1 MIIPALMILG
11 IITTTLDEMKSKDGI
26 YYLTVKNESTKTASL
41 DKTSWIK
48 IEGEQI
54 TVKEGSS
61 ERTYSYDTENNEFVR
76 DSEKYSCMIYDGL
89 LTLSGDQPQKELP
102 EYVSPN
108 SSWYSGYEKGQ
119 VKIKDWDWMSDTPF
133 NNYFWLGEGGYKK
146 YRYNTERPRPPFFA
160 IIESMNNLI
169 KSKLELLPTSPGC
182 YIHKDKNGT
191 IIYVG
196 KAKNLRNRVRSYF
209 RGSHDTKTEALVS
222 EIVDF
227 EFIVTESNIEAS
239 LLEINLIKENKP
251 KYNIMLKDDKSYPFI
266 KITNERYPRLIITR
280 QVKKD
285 GGLYFGP
292 YPDVGAANEIKRLLD
307 RIFPF
312 RKCTNPPSKVCFY
325 YHLGQCMAHTVCHKD
340 KAYFKGMAQEVSDFL
355 KGQDDKIIDELK
367 LKMNTAAQNM
377 EFERAA
383 EYRDLIQAIGTLR
396 TKQRVMAKD
405 LQNRDVFGYYVD
417 KGWMCVQVFFVRQG
431 KLIERDVNLFPYYN
445 DPDEDFLTY
454 VGQFYQEKSH
464 LIPNEILI
472 PQDIDEEAVKA
483 LVDTKVLK
491 PQRGEKKQLVNLAI
505 KNARVSLEQ
514 KFNLLEK
521 SMEKTQGAIENLG
534 KLLQIPT
541 PVRIESFDN
550 SNIMGTSPVSAMVVF
565 VNGKPSKKD
574 YRKYK
579 IKTVVGPDDYAS
591 MREVI
596 RRRYSRVMR
605 DGLTPP
611 DLIVIDGG
619 QGQVNIAKQVIQEE
633 LGLDIPIAGLQ
644 KNDKHQTHE
653 LLFGDPLQVIELS
666 RTSQEFFLLQRIQD
680 EVHRFAITF
689 HRQLRSKNSFS
700 SQLDGI
706 EGLGPK
712 RKQLLMK
719 HFKSLTKIKE
729 ATVDEIVTVGIP
741 QAVAEAVQAKLHQ
754 GKQAEASPL
763 MEVAED
769 SEPYQS

>member
-1 MIIPALMILG
+1 
-11 IITTTLDEMKSKDGI
+11 
-26 YYLTVKNESTKTASL
+26 
-41 DKTSWIK
+41 
-48 IEGEQI
+48 
-54 TVKEGSS
+54 
-61 ERTYSYDTENNEFVR
+61 
-76 DSEKYSCMIYDGL
+76 
-89 LTLSGDQPQKELP
+89 
-102 EYVSPN
+102 
-108 SSWYSGYEKGQ
+108 
-119 VKIKDWDWMSDTPF
+119 
-133 NNYFWLGEGGYKK
+133 
-146 YRYNTERPRPPFFA
+146 
-160 IIESMNNLI
+160 MNNLI

-227 EFIVTESNIEAS
+227 EFIVTESNIEAL

-340 KAYFKGMAQEVSDFL
+340 EAYFKGMAQEVSDFL

-367 LKMNTAAQNM
+367 LKMTTAAQNM

-521 SMEKTQGAIENLG
+521 SIEKTQGAIENLG

-596 RRRYSRVMR
+596 RRRYNRVMR

-741 QAVAEAVQAKLHQ
+741 RAVAEAVQAKLHQ
-754 GKQAEASPL
+754 GKQEEASLL

-769 SEPYQS
+769 SESYQS

>member
-1 MIIPALMILG
+1 
-11 IITTTLDEMKSKDGI
+11 
-26 YYLTVKNESTKTASL
+26 
-41 DKTSWIK
+41 
-48 IEGEQI
+48 
-54 TVKEGSS
+54 
-61 ERTYSYDTENNEFVR
+61 
-76 DSEKYSCMIYDGL
+76 
-89 LTLSGDQPQKELP
+89 
-102 EYVSPN
+102 
-108 SSWYSGYEKGQ
+108 
-119 VKIKDWDWMSDTPF
+119 
-133 NNYFWLGEGGYKK
+133 
-146 YRYNTERPRPPFFA
+146 
-160 IIESMNNLI
+160 MNNLI

-227 EFIVTESNIEAS
+227 EFIVTESNIEAL

-340 KAYFKGMAQEVSDFL
+340 EAYFKGMAQEVSDFL

-367 LKMNTAAQNM
+367 LKMTTAAQNM

-483 LVDTKVLK
+483 LVETKVLK

-741 QAVAEAVQAKLHQ
+741 GAVAEAVQEKLHQ
-754 GKQAEASPL
+754 GKQEEASPL
-763 MEVAED
+763 MEVAEPVKD
-769 SEPYQS
+769 LH

>member
-1 MIIPALMILG
+1 
-11 IITTTLDEMKSKDGI
+11 
-26 YYLTVKNESTKTASL
+26 
-41 DKTSWIK
+41 
-48 IEGEQI
+48 
-54 TVKEGSS
+54 
-61 ERTYSYDTENNEFVR
+61 
-76 DSEKYSCMIYDGL
+76 
-89 LTLSGDQPQKELP
+89 
-102 EYVSPN
+102 
-108 SSWYSGYEKGQ
+108 
-119 VKIKDWDWMSDTPF
+119 
-133 NNYFWLGEGGYKK
+133 
-146 YRYNTERPRPPFFA
+146 
-160 IIESMNNLI
+160 MNQLI
-169 KSKLELLPTSPGC
+169 QSKLELLPTSPGC

-222 EIVDF
+222 EIEDF
-227 EFIVTESNIEAS
+227 EFIVTESNIEAL

-266 KITNERYPRLIITR
+266 KITNETYPRLIITR

-307 RIFPF
+307 RLFPF
-312 RKCTNPPSKVCFY
+312 RKCTNPPEKVCFY
-325 YHLGQCMAHTVCHKD
+325 YHLGQCKAHTICQLD
-340 KAYFKGMAQEVSDFL
+340 SQYFKELAQEVAAFL
-355 KGQDDKIIDELK
+355 KGQDDQIIEDLRG
-367 LKMNTAAQNM
+367 KMAGAAQAM
-377 EFERAA
+377 EFEKAA
-383 EYRDLIQAIGTLR
+383 EYRDLIQSIGTLR

-454 VGQFYQEKSH
+454 IGQFYQEKSH
-464 LIPNEILI
+464 LKPNEILI
-472 PQDIDEEAVKA
+472 PADIDEEAVRA
-483 LVDTKVLK
+483 MVDTKVLK

-505 KNARVSLEQ
+505 KNARVSLQQ
-514 KFNLLEK
+514 KFDLLEK
-521 SMEKTQGAIENLG
+521 SIEKTQGAIENLG
-534 KLLQIPT
+534 QLLNIPT

-596 RRRYSRVMR
+596 KRRYSRVIR

-619 QGQVNIAKQVIQEE
+619 QGQVNIAKEVIQDQ

-653 LLFGDPLQVIELS
+653 LLFGDPLQVVELS
-666 RTSQEFFLLQRIQD
+666 RNSQEFFLLQRIQD

-712 RKQLLMK
+712 RKQNLMK

-729 ATVDEIVTVGIP
+729 ASVDEIVEVGVP
-741 QAVAEAVQAKLHQ
+741 RAVAEAVRAKLHLVDQ
-754 GKQAEASPL
+754 QKKVLP
-763 MEVAED
+763 EV
-769 SEPYQS
+769 SELQIELDE

>member
-1 MIIPALMILG
+1 
-11 IITTTLDEMKSKDGI
+11 
-26 YYLTVKNESTKTASL
+26 
-41 DKTSWIK
+41 
-48 IEGEQI
+48 
-54 TVKEGSS
+54 
-61 ERTYSYDTENNEFVR
+61 
-76 DSEKYSCMIYDGL
+76 
-89 LTLSGDQPQKELP
+89 
-102 EYVSPN
+102 
-108 SSWYSGYEKGQ
+108 
-119 VKIKDWDWMSDTPF
+119 
-133 NNYFWLGEGGYKK
+133 
-146 YRYNTERPRPPFFA
+146 
-160 IIESMNNLI
+160 MNNLI

-182 YIHKDKNGT
+182 YIHKDKNGN

-227 EFIVTESNIEAS
+227 EFIVTESNIEAL

-340 KAYFKGMAQEVSDFL
+340 EAYFKSMAQEVSDFL

-367 LKMNTAAQNM
+367 LKMTTAAQNM

-619 QGQVNIAKQVIQEE
+619 QGQVNIAKQVIQDE

-741 QAVAEAVQAKLHQ
+741 RAVAEAVQAKLHQ
-754 GKQAEASPL
+754 GQQAEASHL
-763 MEVAED
+763 MEVAD
-769 SEPYQS
+769 NSEPYQS

>member
-1 MIIPALMILG
+1 
-11 IITTTLDEMKSKDGI
+11 
-26 YYLTVKNESTKTASL
+26 
-41 DKTSWIK
+41 
-48 IEGEQI
+48 
-54 TVKEGSS
+54 
-61 ERTYSYDTENNEFVR
+61 
-76 DSEKYSCMIYDGL
+76 
-89 LTLSGDQPQKELP
+89 
-102 EYVSPN
+102 
-108 SSWYSGYEKGQ
+108 
-119 VKIKDWDWMSDTPF
+119 
-133 NNYFWLGEGGYKK
+133 
-146 YRYNTERPRPPFFA
+146 
-160 IIESMNNLI
+160 MNNLI

-227 EFIVTESNIEAS
+227 EFIVTESNIEAL

-340 KAYFKGMAQEVSDFL
+340 EAYFKGMAQEVSDFL

-367 LKMNTAAQNM
+367 FKMTTAAQNM

-483 LVDTKVLK
+483 LVETKVLK

-619 QGQVNIAKQVIQEE
+619 QGQVNIAKQVIQDE

-729 ATVDEIVTVGIP
+729 ATVEEIVTVGIP
-741 QAVAEAVQAKLHQ
+741 RAVAEAVQAKLHQ
-754 GKQAEASPL
+754 GKQEEASPL
-763 MEVAED
+763 MEVAESAKD
-769 SEPYQS
+769 LQ

>member
-1 MIIPALMILG
+1 
-11 IITTTLDEMKSKDGI
+11 
-26 YYLTVKNESTKTASL
+26 
-41 DKTSWIK
+41 
-48 IEGEQI
+48 
-54 TVKEGSS
+54 
-61 ERTYSYDTENNEFVR
+61 
-76 DSEKYSCMIYDGL
+76 
-89 LTLSGDQPQKELP
+89 
-102 EYVSPN
+102 
-108 SSWYSGYEKGQ
+108 
-119 VKIKDWDWMSDTPF
+119 
-133 NNYFWLGEGGYKK
+133 
-146 YRYNTERPRPPFFA
+146 
-160 IIESMNNLI
+160 MNNLI

-227 EFIVTESNIEAS
+227 EFIVTESNIEAL

-325 YHLGQCMAHTVCHKD
+325 YHIGQCMAHTVCRKD
-340 KAYFKGMAQEVSDFL
+340 EAYFKAMSQEVSDFL
-355 KGQDDKIIDELK
+355 KGQDDKIIDDLK
-367 LKMNTAAQNM
+367 SKMAVAAQSM

-472 PQDIDEEAVKA
+472 PQDIDEEAIKA

-521 SMEKTQGAIENLG
+521 SVEKTQGAIENLG
-534 KLLQIPT
+534 RLLQIPT

-596 RRRYSRVMR
+596 RRRYGRVQR

-653 LLFGDPLQVIELS
+653 LLFGDPLEVVELS
-666 RTSQEFFLLQRIQD
+666 RNSQEFFLLQRIQD

-712 RKQLLMK
+712 RKQNLMK
-719 HFKSLTKIKE
+719 YFKSLTKIKE
-729 ATVDEIVTVGIP
+729 ASVDEIVAVGIP
-741 QAVAEAVQAKLHQ
+741 RAVAEAVHQ
-754 GKQAEASPL
+754 HLNPEVDSALAQ
-763 MEVAED
+763 VAEKPL
-769 SEPYQS
+769 EYKE

>member
-1 MIIPALMILG
+1 
-11 IITTTLDEMKSKDGI
+11 
-26 YYLTVKNESTKTASL
+26 
-41 DKTSWIK
+41 
-48 IEGEQI
+48 
-54 TVKEGSS
+54 
-61 ERTYSYDTENNEFVR
+61 
-76 DSEKYSCMIYDGL
+76 
-89 LTLSGDQPQKELP
+89 
-102 EYVSPN
+102 
-108 SSWYSGYEKGQ
+108 
-119 VKIKDWDWMSDTPF
+119 
-133 NNYFWLGEGGYKK
+133 
-146 YRYNTERPRPPFFA
+146 
-160 IIESMNNLI
+160 MNNLI

-227 EFIVTESNIEAS
+227 EFIVTESNIEAL

-325 YHLGQCMAHTVCHKD
+325 YHIGQCMAHTICKKD
-340 KAYFKGMAQEVSDFL
+340 EIYFKSMAQEVSDFL
-355 KGQDDKIIDELK
+355 KGQDNKIIDELK
-367 LKMNTAAQNM
+367 GKMAAAAQTM

-431 KLIERDVNLFPYYN
+431 KLIERDVNLFPYFN

-464 LIPNEILI
+464 LVPNEVLI

-483 LVDTKVLK
+483 LVDSKILK

-521 SMEKTQGAIENLG
+521 SVEQTQGAIENLG
-534 KLLQIPT
+534 RLLQIPT

-596 RRRYSRVMR
+596 RRRYGRVQR
-605 DGLTPP
+605 EALAPP

-653 LLFGDPLQVIELS
+653 LLFGDPLEVVDLS
-666 RTSQEFFLLQRIQD
+666 RNSQEFFLLQRIQD

-706 EGLGPK
+706 DGLGPK
-712 RKQLLMK
+712 RKQNLMR

-729 ATVDEIVTVGIP
+729 ASVDEIVEVGVP
-741 QAVAEAVQAKLHQ
+741 RAVAEAVQTKLNPQ
-754 GKQAEASPL
+754 ETEILLQ
-763 MEVAED
+763 VAEERVD
-769 SEPYQS
+769 YQTEGNHNKP

>member
-1 MIIPALMILG
+1 
-11 IITTTLDEMKSKDGI
+11 
-26 YYLTVKNESTKTASL
+26 
-41 DKTSWIK
+41 
-48 IEGEQI
+48 
-54 TVKEGSS
+54 
-61 ERTYSYDTENNEFVR
+61 
-76 DSEKYSCMIYDGL
+76 
-89 LTLSGDQPQKELP
+89 
-102 EYVSPN
+102 
-108 SSWYSGYEKGQ
+108 
-119 VKIKDWDWMSDTPF
+119 
-133 NNYFWLGEGGYKK
+133 
-146 YRYNTERPRPPFFA
+146 
-160 IIESMNNLI
+160 MNNLI

-227 EFIVTESNIEAS
+227 EFIVTESNIEAL

-307 RIFPF
+307 RIFQF
-312 RKCTNPPSKVCFY
+312 RKCTNPPSKICFY

-340 KAYFKGMAQEVSDFL
+340 EAYFKGMAQEVSDFL

-619 QGQVNIAKQVIQEE
+619 QGQVNIAKQVIQDE

-719 HFKSLTKIKE
+719 YFKSLTKIKE

-741 QAVAEAVQAKLHQ
+741 RAVAEAVQEKLHQ
-754 GKQAEASPL
+754 GQQEEASPL
-763 MEVAED
+763 VEVAESAKD
-769 SEPYQS
+769 LQ

>member
-1 MIIPALMILG
+1 
-11 IITTTLDEMKSKDGI
+11 
-26 YYLTVKNESTKTASL
+26 
-41 DKTSWIK
+41 
-48 IEGEQI
+48 
-54 TVKEGSS
+54 
-61 ERTYSYDTENNEFVR
+61 
-76 DSEKYSCMIYDGL
+76 
-89 LTLSGDQPQKELP
+89 
-102 EYVSPN
+102 
-108 SSWYSGYEKGQ
+108 
-119 VKIKDWDWMSDTPF
+119 
-133 NNYFWLGEGGYKK
+133 
-146 YRYNTERPRPPFFA
+146 
-160 IIESMNNLI
+160 MNNLI

-227 EFIVTESNIEAS
+227 EFIVTESNIEAL

-325 YHLGQCMAHTVCHKD
+325 YHIGQCMAHTICKKD
-340 KAYFKGMAQEVSDFL
+340 EIYFKSMAQEVSDFL
-355 KGQDDKIIDELK
+355 KGQDNKIIDELK
-367 LKMNTAAQNM
+367 GKMAAAAQTM

-431 KLIERDVNLFPYYN
+431 KLIERDVNLFPYFN

-464 LIPNEILI
+464 LVPNEVLI

-483 LVDTKVLK
+483 LVDSKILK

-521 SMEKTQGAIENLG
+521 SVEKTQGAIENLG
-534 KLLQIPT
+534 RLLQIPT

-596 RRRYSRVMR
+596 RRRYGRVQR
-605 DGLTPP
+605 EALTPP

-653 LLFGDPLQVIELS
+653 LLFGDPLEVVDLS
-666 RTSQEFFLLQRIQD
+666 RNSQEFFLLQRIQD

-689 HRQLRSKNSFS
+689 HRQLHSKNSFS

-706 EGLGPK
+706 DGLGPK
-712 RKQLLMK
+712 RKQNLMR

-729 ATVDEIVTVGIP
+729 ASVDEIVEVGVP
-741 QAVAEAVQAKLHQ
+741 RAVAEAVQTKLNPQ
-754 GKQAEASPL
+754 ETEILLQ
-763 MEVAED
+763 VAEERVD
-769 SEPYQS
+769 YQTEGNHNKP

>member
-1 MIIPALMILG
+1 M
-11 IITTTLDEMKSKDGI
+11 
-26 YYLTVKNESTKTASL
+26 
-41 DKTSWIK
+41 
-48 IEGEQI
+48 
-54 TVKEGSS
+54 
-61 ERTYSYDTENNEFVR
+61 
-76 DSEKYSCMIYDGL
+76 
-89 LTLSGDQPQKELP
+89 
-102 EYVSPN
+102 
-108 SSWYSGYEKGQ
+108 
-119 VKIKDWDWMSDTPF
+119 
-133 NNYFWLGEGGYKK
+133 
-146 YRYNTERPRPPFFA
+146 
-160 IIESMNNLI
+160 I

-227 EFIVTESNIEAS
+227 EFIVTESNIEAL

-340 KAYFKGMAQEVSDFL
+340 EAYFKGMAQEVSDFL

-741 QAVAEAVQAKLHQ
+741 RAVAEAVQAKLHQ
-754 GKQAEASPL
+754 GKQEEESPL
-763 MEVAED
+763 MEVAESAKD
-769 SEPYQS
+769 LQ

>member
-1 MIIPALMILG
+1 
-11 IITTTLDEMKSKDGI
+11 
-26 YYLTVKNESTKTASL
+26 
-41 DKTSWIK
+41 
-48 IEGEQI
+48 
-54 TVKEGSS
+54 
-61 ERTYSYDTENNEFVR
+61 
-76 DSEKYSCMIYDGL
+76 
-89 LTLSGDQPQKELP
+89 
-102 EYVSPN
+102 
-108 SSWYSGYEKGQ
+108 
-119 VKIKDWDWMSDTPF
+119 
-133 NNYFWLGEGGYKK
+133 
-146 YRYNTERPRPPFFA
+146 
-160 IIESMNNLI
+160 MNNLI

-227 EFIVTESNIEAS
+227 EFIVTESNIEAL

-340 KAYFKGMAQEVSDFL
+340 EAYFKGMAQEVSDFL

-454 VGQFYQEKSH
+454 VGQFYQEKFH

-741 QAVAEAVQAKLHQ
+741 RAVAEAVQTKLHQ
-754 GKQAEASPL
+754 GQQEEASSL
-763 MEVAED
+763 MEVAEPVKD
-769 SEPYQS
+769 LQ

>member
-1 MIIPALMILG
+1 M
-11 IITTTLDEMKSKDGI
+11 
-26 YYLTVKNESTKTASL
+26 
-41 DKTSWIK
+41 
-48 IEGEQI
+48 
-54 TVKEGSS
+54 
-61 ERTYSYDTENNEFVR
+61 
-76 DSEKYSCMIYDGL
+76 
-89 LTLSGDQPQKELP
+89 
-102 EYVSPN
+102 
-108 SSWYSGYEKGQ
+108 
-119 VKIKDWDWMSDTPF
+119 
-133 NNYFWLGEGGYKK
+133 
-146 YRYNTERPRPPFFA
+146 
-160 IIESMNNLI
+160 
-169 KSKLELLPTSPGC
+169 SPGC

-227 EFIVTESNIEAS
+227 EFIVTESNIEAL

-340 KAYFKGMAQEVSDFL
+340 EAYFKGMAQEVSDFL

-367 LKMNTAAQNM
+367 LKMTTAAQNM

-729 ATVDEIVTVGIP
+729 ASVDEIVTVGIP
-741 QAVAEAVQAKLHQ
+741 RAVAEAVQAKLQQ
-754 GKQAEASPL
+754 GKQEEASPL
-763 MEVAED
+763 MEVAEP
-769 SEPYQS
+769 SQGFE

>member
-1 MIIPALMILG
+1 
-11 IITTTLDEMKSKDGI
+11 
-26 YYLTVKNESTKTASL
+26 
-41 DKTSWIK
+41 
-48 IEGEQI
+48 
-54 TVKEGSS
+54 
-61 ERTYSYDTENNEFVR
+61 
-76 DSEKYSCMIYDGL
+76 
-89 LTLSGDQPQKELP
+89 
-102 EYVSPN
+102 
-108 SSWYSGYEKGQ
+108 
-119 VKIKDWDWMSDTPF
+119 
-133 NNYFWLGEGGYKK
+133 
-146 YRYNTERPRPPFFA
+146 
-160 IIESMNNLI
+160 MNKLI
-169 KSKLELLPTSPGC
+169 QSKLELLPTSPGC

-222 EIVDF
+222 EIEDF
-227 EFIVTESNIEAS
+227 EFIVTESNIEAL

-266 KITNERYPRLIITR
+266 KITNETYPRLIITR

-307 RIFPF
+307 RLFPF
-312 RKCTNPPSKVCFY
+312 RKCTNPPEKVCFY
-325 YHLGQCMAHTVCHKD
+325 YHLGQCKAHTICQVD
-340 KAYFKGMAQEVSDFL
+340 SQYFKELAQEVAAFL
-355 KGQDDKIIDELK
+355 KGQDDQIIEDLRG
-367 LKMNTAAQNM
+367 KMAGAAQAM
-377 EFERAA
+377 EFEKAA
-383 EYRDLIQAIGTLR
+383 EYRDLIQSIGTLR

-405 LQNRDVFGYYVD
+405 LQNRDVFGYHVD

-431 KLIERDVNLFPYYN
+431 KLIEREVNLFPYYN

-454 VGQFYQEKSH
+454 IGQFYQEKSH
-464 LIPNEILI
+464 LKPNEILI
-472 PQDIDEEAVKA
+472 PADIDEEAVRA
-483 LVDTKVLK
+483 MVDTKVLK

-505 KNARVSLEQ
+505 KNARVSLQQ
-514 KFNLLEK
+514 KFDLLEK
-521 SMEKTQGAIENLG
+521 SIEKTQGAIENLG
-534 KLLQIPT
+534 QLLNIPT

-579 IKTVVGPDDYAS
+579 IKTVIGPDDYAS

-596 RRRYSRVMR
+596 KRRYSRVIR

-619 QGQVNIAKQVIQEE
+619 QGQVNVAKEVIQEQ

-653 LLFGDPLQVIELS
+653 LLFGDPLQVVELS
-666 RTSQEFFLLQRIQD
+666 RNSQEFFLLQRIQD

-712 RKQLLMK
+712 RKQNLMK

-729 ATVDEIVTVGIP
+729 ASVDQIVEVGVP
-741 QAVAEAVQAKLHQ
+741 RAVAEAVREKLNPKTQ
-754 GKQAEASPL
+754 EREQTQL
-763 MEVAED
+763 REVAETQAD
-769 SEPYQS
+769 LE

>member
-1 MIIPALMILG
+1 
-11 IITTTLDEMKSKDGI
+11 
-26 YYLTVKNESTKTASL
+26 
-41 DKTSWIK
+41 
-48 IEGEQI
+48 
-54 TVKEGSS
+54 
-61 ERTYSYDTENNEFVR
+61 
-76 DSEKYSCMIYDGL
+76 
-89 LTLSGDQPQKELP
+89 
-102 EYVSPN
+102 
-108 SSWYSGYEKGQ
+108 
-119 VKIKDWDWMSDTPF
+119 
-133 NNYFWLGEGGYKK
+133 
-146 YRYNTERPRPPFFA
+146 
-160 IIESMNNLI
+160 MNNLI

-227 EFIVTESNIEAS
+227 EFIVTESNIEAL

-325 YHLGQCMAHTVCHKD
+325 YHIGQCMAHTVCRKD
-340 KAYFKGMAQEVSDFL
+340 EAYFKAMSQEVSDFL

-367 LKMNTAAQNM
+367 SKMALAAQSM

-472 PQDIDEEAVKA
+472 PQDIDEEAIKA

-521 SMEKTQGAIENLG
+521 SVEKTQGAIENLG
-534 KLLQIPT
+534 RLLQIPT

-596 RRRYSRVMR
+596 RRRYGRVQR

-712 RKQLLMK
+712 RKQNLMK
-719 HFKSLTKIKE
+719 YFKSLTKIKE
-729 ATVDEIVTVGIP
+729 ASVDEIVAVGIP
-741 QAVAEAVQAKLHQ
+741 RAVAEAVHHHLNPEVDSGLAQ
-754 GKQAEASPL
+754 
-763 MEVAED
+763 VAEKPV
-769 SEPYQS
+769 EYKE

>member
-1 MIIPALMILG
+1 M
-11 IITTTLDEMKSKDGI
+11 
-26 YYLTVKNESTKTASL
+26 
-41 DKTSWIK
+41 
-48 IEGEQI
+48 
-54 TVKEGSS
+54 
-61 ERTYSYDTENNEFVR
+61 
-76 DSEKYSCMIYDGL
+76 
-89 LTLSGDQPQKELP
+89 
-102 EYVSPN
+102 
-108 SSWYSGYEKGQ
+108 
-119 VKIKDWDWMSDTPF
+119 
-133 NNYFWLGEGGYKK
+133 
-146 YRYNTERPRPPFFA
+146 
-160 IIESMNNLI
+160 I

-227 EFIVTESNIEAS
+227 EFIVTESNIEAL

-266 KITNERYPRLIITR
+266 KITSERYPRLIITR

-325 YHLGQCMAHTVCHKD
+325 YHIGQCMAHTICKKD
-340 KAYFKGMAQEVSDFL
+340 EDYFKSMAQEVSDFL
-355 KGQDDKIIDELK
+355 KGQDDKIIDDLK
-367 LKMNTAAQNM
+367 GKMASAAQTM

-464 LIPNEILI
+464 LVPNEVLI

-483 LVDTKVLK
+483 IVDTRILK

-521 SMEKTQGAIENLG
+521 SVEKTQGAIENLG
-534 KLLQIPT
+534 RLLQIPT

-596 RRRYSRVMR
+596 RRRYGRVQR

-653 LLFGDPLQVIELS
+653 LLFGDPLEVVELS
-666 RTSQEFFLLQRIQD
+666 RNSQEFFLLQRIQD

-706 EGLGPK
+706 DGLGPK
-712 RKQLLMK
+712 RKQNLMK

-729 ATVDEIVTVGIP
+729 ASVDEIVEVGVP
-741 QAVAEAVQAKLHQ
+741 RAVAEAVQRKLNPQ
-754 GKQAEASPL
+754 EEVELAQ
-763 MEVAED
+763 VAEERVD
-769 SEPYQS
+769 YQTEGDHHEP

>member
-1 MIIPALMILG
+1 
-11 IITTTLDEMKSKDGI
+11 
-26 YYLTVKNESTKTASL
+26 
-41 DKTSWIK
+41 
-48 IEGEQI
+48 
-54 TVKEGSS
+54 
-61 ERTYSYDTENNEFVR
+61 
-76 DSEKYSCMIYDGL
+76 
-89 LTLSGDQPQKELP
+89 
-102 EYVSPN
+102 
-108 SSWYSGYEKGQ
+108 
-119 VKIKDWDWMSDTPF
+119 
-133 NNYFWLGEGGYKK
+133 
-146 YRYNTERPRPPFFA
+146 
-160 IIESMNNLI
+160 MNNLI

-227 EFIVTESNIEAS
+227 EFIVTESNIEAL

-340 KAYFKGMAQEVSDFL
+340 EAYFKGMAQEVSDFL

-367 LKMNTAAQNM
+367 VKMTTAAQNM

-579 IKTVVGPDDYAS
+579 IKTVIGPDDYAS

-729 ATVDEIVTVGIP
+729 ATVNEIVTVGIP
-741 QAVAEAVQAKLHQ
+741 RAVAEAVQTKLHQ
-754 GKQAEASPL
+754 GKQAESSPL

>member
-1 MIIPALMILG
+1 
-11 IITTTLDEMKSKDGI
+11 
-26 YYLTVKNESTKTASL
+26 
-41 DKTSWIK
+41 
-48 IEGEQI
+48 
-54 TVKEGSS
+54 
-61 ERTYSYDTENNEFVR
+61 
-76 DSEKYSCMIYDGL
+76 
-89 LTLSGDQPQKELP
+89 
-102 EYVSPN
+102 
-108 SSWYSGYEKGQ
+108 
-119 VKIKDWDWMSDTPF
+119 
-133 NNYFWLGEGGYKK
+133 
-146 YRYNTERPRPPFFA
+146 
-160 IIESMNNLI
+160 MNNLI

-227 EFIVTESNIEAS
+227 EFIVTESNIEAL

-312 RKCTNPPSKVCFY
+312 RKCSNPPSKVCFY

-340 KAYFKGMAQEVSDFL
+340 EAYFKGMAQEVSDFL

-579 IKTVVGPDDYAS
+579 IKTVFGPDDYAS

-741 QAVAEAVQAKLHQ
+741 RAVAEAVQAKLQQ
-754 GKQAEASPL
+754 GKQEEASPL

>member
-1 MIIPALMILG
+1 
-11 IITTTLDEMKSKDGI
+11 
-26 YYLTVKNESTKTASL
+26 
-41 DKTSWIK
+41 
-48 IEGEQI
+48 
-54 TVKEGSS
+54 
-61 ERTYSYDTENNEFVR
+61 
-76 DSEKYSCMIYDGL
+76 
-89 LTLSGDQPQKELP
+89 
-102 EYVSPN
+102 
-108 SSWYSGYEKGQ
+108 
-119 VKIKDWDWMSDTPF
+119 
-133 NNYFWLGEGGYKK
+133 
-146 YRYNTERPRPPFFA
+146 
-160 IIESMNNLI
+160 MNNLI
-169 KSKLELLPTSPGC
+169 KHKLELLPNNPGC
-182 YIHKDKNGT
+182 YLHKDKFGN

-196 KAKNLRNRVRSYF
+196 KAKNLKNRVRSYF
-209 RGSHDTKTEALVS
+209 RGSHDTKTELLVS
-222 EIVDF
+222 EIADF
-227 EFIVTESNIEAS
+227 EFIVTESNIEAL
-239 LLEINLIKENKP
+239 LLEINLIQENMP
-251 KYNIMLKDDKSYPFI
+251 KFNIRLKDDKSYPFI
-266 KITNERYPRLIITR
+266 KITKELYPRLLITR

-292 YPDVGAANEIKRLLD
+292 YPDSGAANEIKKLLD

-312 RKCTNPPSKVCFY
+312 KKCKNPANKVCFY
-325 YHLGQCMAHTVCHKD
+325 YHIGQCNAHTICHTTEDYWQGLVEDVKN
-340 KAYFKGMAQEVSDFL
+340 FL
-355 KGQDDKIIDELK
+355 NGHDDKIVNQLK
-367 LKMNTAAQNM
+367 AKMKDMSDQM

-383 EYRDLIQAIGTLR
+383 EYRDLIEAVSTLR
-396 TKQRVMAKD
+396 TKQRVIRQDMQD
-405 LQNRDVFGYYVD
+405 RDIFGYYVD

-464 LIPNEILI
+464 LVPNEVLI

-483 LVDTKVLK
+483 LVDTKILK

-521 SMEKTQGAIENLG
+521 SVEKTQGAIENLG
-534 KLLQIPT
+534 RLLQIPT

-596 RRRYSRVMR
+596 RRRYGRVQR
-605 DGLTPP
+605 EGLTPP

-653 LLFGDPLQVIELS
+653 LLFGDPLEVVELS
-666 RTSQEFFLLQRIQD
+666 RNSQEFFLLQRIQD

-712 RKQLLMK
+712 RKQNLMK

-729 ATVDEIVTVGIP
+729 ASVDEIVEVGVPIL
-741 QAVAEAVQAKLHQ
+741 VAEAVQRKLNSQ
-754 GKQAEASPL
+754 EEVELAQ
-763 MEVAED
+763 VAEERVD
-769 SEPYQS
+769 YQTEGNHHEP

>member
-1 MIIPALMILG
+1 
-11 IITTTLDEMKSKDGI
+11 
-26 YYLTVKNESTKTASL
+26 
-41 DKTSWIK
+41 
-48 IEGEQI
+48 
-54 TVKEGSS
+54 
-61 ERTYSYDTENNEFVR
+61 
-76 DSEKYSCMIYDGL
+76 
-89 LTLSGDQPQKELP
+89 
-102 EYVSPN
+102 
-108 SSWYSGYEKGQ
+108 
-119 VKIKDWDWMSDTPF
+119 
-133 NNYFWLGEGGYKK
+133 
-146 YRYNTERPRPPFFA
+146 
-160 IIESMNNLI
+160 MNNLI

-227 EFIVTESNIEAS
+227 EFIVTESNIEAL

-312 RKCTNPPSKVCFY
+312 RKCTNSPSKVCFY
-325 YHLGQCMAHTVCHKD
+325 YHIGQCMAHTVCHKD
-340 KAYFKGMAQEVSDFL
+340 EAYFKAMAQEVSDFL
-355 KGQDDKIIDELK
+355 KGQDDKIIDDLK
-367 LKMNTAAQNM
+367 EKMNAAAQSM

-464 LIPNEILI
+464 LVPNEILI
-472 PQDIDEEAVKA
+472 PQDIDEEAIKA
-483 LVDTKVLK
+483 LVDAKVLK

-521 SMEKTQGAIENLG
+521 SVEKTQGAIENLG
-534 KLLQIPT
+534 RLLQIPT

-596 RRRYSRVMR
+596 RRRYGRVQR

-653 LLFGDPLQVIELS
+653 LLFGDPLEVVELS
-666 RTSQEFFLLQRIQD
+666 RNSQEFFLLQRIQD

-712 RKQLLMK
+712 RKQNLMK
-719 HFKSLTKIKE
+719 YFKSLTKIKE
-729 ATVDEIVTVGIP
+729 ASVNEIVAVGIP
-741 QAVAEAVQAKLHQ
+741 RAVAEAVHHHLNPEVDSVIAQ
-754 GKQAEASPL
+754 
-763 MEVAED
+763 VAEKPL
-769 SEPYQS
+769 EYKE

>member
-1 MIIPALMILG
+1 
-11 IITTTLDEMKSKDGI
+11 
-26 YYLTVKNESTKTASL
+26 
-41 DKTSWIK
+41 
-48 IEGEQI
+48 
-54 TVKEGSS
+54 
-61 ERTYSYDTENNEFVR
+61 
-76 DSEKYSCMIYDGL
+76 
-89 LTLSGDQPQKELP
+89 
-102 EYVSPN
+102 
-108 SSWYSGYEKGQ
+108 
-119 VKIKDWDWMSDTPF
+119 
-133 NNYFWLGEGGYKK
+133 
-146 YRYNTERPRPPFFA
+146 
-160 IIESMNNLI
+160 MNKLI
-169 KSKLELLPTSPGC
+169 QSKLELLPTSPGC

-227 EFIVTESNIEAS
+227 EFIVTESNIEAL

-266 KITNERYPRLIITR
+266 KITNETYPRLIITR

-307 RIFPF
+307 RLFPF
-312 RKCTNPPSKVCFY
+312 RKCTNPPEKVCFY
-325 YHLGQCMAHTVCHKD
+325 YHLGQCKAHTICKVD
-340 KAYFKGMAQEVSDFL
+340 SQYFKELAQEVAAFL
-355 KGQDDKIIDELK
+355 KGQDDQIIEDLRG
-367 LKMNTAAQNM
+367 KMAGAAQAM
-377 EFERAA
+377 EFEKAA
-383 EYRDLIQAIGTLR
+383 EYRDLIQSIGTLR

-454 VGQFYQEKSH
+454 IGQFYQEKSH
-464 LIPNEILI
+464 LKPNEILI
-472 PQDIDEEAVKA
+472 PADIDEEAVRA

-505 KNARVSLEQ
+505 KNARVSLQQ
-514 KFNLLEK
+514 KFDLLEK
-521 SMEKTQGAIENLG
+521 SIEKTQGAIENLG
-534 KLLQIPT
+534 QLLNIPT

-596 RRRYSRVMR
+596 KRRYSRVIR

-619 QGQVNIAKQVIQEE
+619 QGQVNIAKEVIQEQ

-653 LLFGDPLQVIELS
+653 LLFGDPLQVVELS
-666 RTSQEFFLLQRIQD
+666 RNSQEFFLLQRIQD

-712 RKQLLMK
+712 RKQNLMK

-729 ATVDEIVTVGIP
+729 ASVDQIVEVGVP
-741 QAVAEAVQAKLHQ
+741 RAVAEAVREKLNLKTQEQQQAQLR
-754 GKQAEASPL
+754 
-763 MEVAED
+763 EVAETQAD
-769 SEPYQS
+769 LE

>member
-1 MIIPALMILG
+1 
-11 IITTTLDEMKSKDGI
+11 
-26 YYLTVKNESTKTASL
+26 
-41 DKTSWIK
+41 
-48 IEGEQI
+48 
-54 TVKEGSS
+54 
-61 ERTYSYDTENNEFVR
+61 
-76 DSEKYSCMIYDGL
+76 
-89 LTLSGDQPQKELP
+89 
-102 EYVSPN
+102 
-108 SSWYSGYEKGQ
+108 
-119 VKIKDWDWMSDTPF
+119 
-133 NNYFWLGEGGYKK
+133 
-146 YRYNTERPRPPFFA
+146 
-160 IIESMNNLI
+160 MNNLI

-227 EFIVTESNIEAS
+227 EFIVTESNIEAL

-325 YHLGQCMAHTVCHKD
+325 YHIGQCMAHTICKKD
-340 KAYFKGMAQEVSDFL
+340 EAYFKSMAQEVSDFL
-355 KGQDDKIIDELK
+355 KGQDDKIIDDLK
-367 LKMNTAAQNM
+367 GKMAAAAQTM

-464 LIPNEILI
+464 LVPNEVLI
-472 PQDIDEEAVKA
+472 PQDIDEEAVEA
-483 LVDTKVLK
+483 LVDTKILK

-521 SMEKTQGAIENLG
+521 SVEKTQGAIENLG
-534 KLLQIPT
+534 RLLQIPT

-591 MREVI
+591 MREVV
-596 RRRYSRVMR
+596 RRRYGRVQR

-653 LLFGDPLQVIELS
+653 LLFGDPLEVVELS
-666 RTSQEFFLLQRIQD
+666 RNSQEFFLLQRIQD

-712 RKQLLMK
+712 RKQNLMK
-719 HFKSLTKIKE
+719 HFKSLNKIKE
-729 ATVDEIVTVGIP
+729 ASVDEIVEVGVP
-741 QAVAEAVQAKLHQ
+741 RTVAEAVRRKLNPQ
-754 GKQAEASPL
+754 EEVELAQ
-763 MEVAED
+763 VAEESVEYQTEGD
-769 SEPYQS
+769 HHEP

>member
-1 MIIPALMILG
+1 M
-11 IITTTLDEMKSKDGI
+11 
-26 YYLTVKNESTKTASL
+26 
-41 DKTSWIK
+41 
-48 IEGEQI
+48 
-54 TVKEGSS
+54 
-61 ERTYSYDTENNEFVR
+61 
-76 DSEKYSCMIYDGL
+76 
-89 LTLSGDQPQKELP
+89 
-102 EYVSPN
+102 
-108 SSWYSGYEKGQ
+108 
-119 VKIKDWDWMSDTPF
+119 
-133 NNYFWLGEGGYKK
+133 
-146 YRYNTERPRPPFFA
+146 
-160 IIESMNNLI
+160 I

-227 EFIVTESNIEAS
+227 EFIVTESNIEAL

-325 YHLGQCMAHTVCHKD
+325 YHIGQCMAHTICKKD
-340 KAYFKGMAQEVSDFL
+340 EAYFKSMVQEVSDFL
-355 KGQDDKIIDELK
+355 KGQDDKIIDDLK
-367 LKMNTAAQNM
+367 GKMATAAQTM

-464 LIPNEILI
+464 LVPNEVLI
-472 PQDIDEEAVKA
+472 PRDIDEEAVKA
-483 LVDTKVLK
+483 LVDTKILK

-521 SMEKTQGAIENLG
+521 SVEKTQGAIENLG
-534 KLLQIPT
+534 RLLQIPT

-596 RRRYSRVMR
+596 RRRYGRVQR

-653 LLFGDPLQVIELS
+653 LLFGDPLEVLELS
-666 RTSQEFFLLQRIQD
+666 RNSQEFFLLQRIQD

-712 RKQLLMK
+712 RKQNLMK
-719 HFKSLTKIKE
+719 HFKSLTKIKGVS
-729 ATVDEIVTVGIP
+729 VDEIVEVGVP
-741 QAVAEAVQAKLHQ
+741 RAVAEAVQRKLNPQ
-754 GKQAEASPL
+754 EEVELAQ
-763 MEVAED
+763 VAEQGII
-769 SEPYQS
+769 EWRKNE

>member
-1 MIIPALMILG
+1 
-11 IITTTLDEMKSKDGI
+11 
-26 YYLTVKNESTKTASL
+26 
-41 DKTSWIK
+41 
-48 IEGEQI
+48 
-54 TVKEGSS
+54 
-61 ERTYSYDTENNEFVR
+61 
-76 DSEKYSCMIYDGL
+76 
-89 LTLSGDQPQKELP
+89 
-102 EYVSPN
+102 
-108 SSWYSGYEKGQ
+108 
-119 VKIKDWDWMSDTPF
+119 
-133 NNYFWLGEGGYKK
+133 
-146 YRYNTERPRPPFFA
+146 
-160 IIESMNNLI
+160 MNNLI

-227 EFIVTESNIEAS
+227 EFIVTESNIEAL

-325 YHLGQCMAHTVCHKD
+325 YHIGQCMAHTICKKD
-340 KAYFKGMAQEVSDFL
+340 EIYFKSMAQEVSDFL
-355 KGQDDKIIDELK
+355 KGQDNKIIDELK
-367 LKMNTAAQNM
+367 GKMAAAAQTM

-431 KLIERDVNLFPYYN
+431 KLIERDVNLFPYFN

-464 LIPNEILI
+464 LVPSEVLI

-483 LVDTKVLK
+483 LVDSKILK

-521 SMEKTQGAIENLG
+521 SVEKTQGAIENLG
-534 KLLQIPT
+534 RLLQIPT

-596 RRRYSRVMR
+596 RRRYGRVQR
-605 DGLTPP
+605 EALTPP

-653 LLFGDPLQVIELS
+653 LLFGDPLEVVDLS
-666 RTSQEFFLLQRIQD
+666 RNSQEFFLLQRIQD

-706 EGLGPK
+706 DGLGPK
-712 RKQLLMK
+712 RKQNLMR

-729 ATVDEIVTVGIP
+729 ASVDEIVEVGVP
-741 QAVAEAVQAKLHQ
+741 RAVAEAVQTKLNPQ
-754 GKQAEASPL
+754 ETEILLQ
-763 MEVAED
+763 VAEERVD
-769 SEPYQS
+769 YQTEGNHNKP

>member
-1 MIIPALMILG
+1 
-11 IITTTLDEMKSKDGI
+11 
-26 YYLTVKNESTKTASL
+26 
-41 DKTSWIK
+41 
-48 IEGEQI
+48 
-54 TVKEGSS
+54 
-61 ERTYSYDTENNEFVR
+61 
-76 DSEKYSCMIYDGL
+76 
-89 LTLSGDQPQKELP
+89 
-102 EYVSPN
+102 
-108 SSWYSGYEKGQ
+108 
-119 VKIKDWDWMSDTPF
+119 
-133 NNYFWLGEGGYKK
+133 
-146 YRYNTERPRPPFFA
+146 
-160 IIESMNNLI
+160 MNNLI

-227 EFIVTESNIEAS
+227 EFIVTESNIEAL

-340 KAYFKGMAQEVSDFL
+340 EAYFKGMAQEVSDFL

-367 LKMNTAAQNM
+367 VKMTTAAQNM

-591 MREVI
+591 MREVV

-741 QAVAEAVQAKLHQ
+741 RAVAEAVQTKLHQ
-754 GKQAEASPL
+754 GQQEEASLL

>member
-1 MIIPALMILG
+1 
-11 IITTTLDEMKSKDGI
+11 
-26 YYLTVKNESTKTASL
+26 
-41 DKTSWIK
+41 
-48 IEGEQI
+48 
-54 TVKEGSS
+54 
-61 ERTYSYDTENNEFVR
+61 
-76 DSEKYSCMIYDGL
+76 
-89 LTLSGDQPQKELP
+89 
-102 EYVSPN
+102 
-108 SSWYSGYEKGQ
+108 
-119 VKIKDWDWMSDTPF
+119 
-133 NNYFWLGEGGYKK
+133 
-146 YRYNTERPRPPFFA
+146 
-160 IIESMNNLI
+160 MNNLI

-227 EFIVTESNIEAS
+227 EFIVTESNIEAL

-325 YHLGQCMAHTVCHKD
+325 YHIGQCMAHTVCRKD
-340 KAYFKGMAQEVSDFL
+340 EAYFKAMSQEVSDFL

-367 LKMNTAAQNM
+367 SKMALAAQSM

-472 PQDIDEEAVKA
+472 PQDIDEEAIKA

-521 SMEKTQGAIENLG
+521 SVEKTQGAIENLG
-534 KLLQIPT
+534 RLLQIPT

-596 RRRYSRVMR
+596 RRRYGRVQR

-619 QGQVNIAKQVIQEE
+619 QGQVNIAKQVIQDE

-653 LLFGDPLQVIELS
+653 LLFGDPLEVVELS
-666 RTSQEFFLLQRIQD
+666 RNSQEFFLLQRIQD

-712 RKQLLMK
+712 RKQNLMK
-719 HFKSLTKIKE
+719 YFKSLTKIKE
-729 ATVDEIVTVGIP
+729 ASVDEIVAVGIP
-741 QAVAEAVQAKLHQ
+741 RAVAEAVHQ
-754 GKQAEASPL
+754 HLNLEVDSALAQ
-763 MEVAED
+763 VAEKPL
-769 SEPYQS
+769 EYKE

>member
-1 MIIPALMILG
+1 
-11 IITTTLDEMKSKDGI
+11 
-26 YYLTVKNESTKTASL
+26 
-41 DKTSWIK
+41 
-48 IEGEQI
+48 
-54 TVKEGSS
+54 
-61 ERTYSYDTENNEFVR
+61 
-76 DSEKYSCMIYDGL
+76 
-89 LTLSGDQPQKELP
+89 
-102 EYVSPN
+102 
-108 SSWYSGYEKGQ
+108 
-119 VKIKDWDWMSDTPF
+119 
-133 NNYFWLGEGGYKK
+133 
-146 YRYNTERPRPPFFA
+146 
-160 IIESMNNLI
+160 MNNLI

-227 EFIVTESNIEAS
+227 EFIVTESNIEAL

-340 KAYFKGMAQEVSDFL
+340 EAYFKGMAQEVSDFL

-367 LKMNTAAQNM
+367 VKMNTAAQNM

-565 VNGKPSKKD
+565 VNGEPSKKD

-741 QAVAEAVQAKLHQ
+741 RAVAEAVQAKLHQ
-754 GKQAEASPL
+754 GKQEEASPL
-763 MEVAED
+763 VEVAED

>member
-1 MIIPALMILG
+1 
-11 IITTTLDEMKSKDGI
+11 
-26 YYLTVKNESTKTASL
+26 
-41 DKTSWIK
+41 
-48 IEGEQI
+48 
-54 TVKEGSS
+54 
-61 ERTYSYDTENNEFVR
+61 
-76 DSEKYSCMIYDGL
+76 
-89 LTLSGDQPQKELP
+89 
-102 EYVSPN
+102 
-108 SSWYSGYEKGQ
+108 
-119 VKIKDWDWMSDTPF
+119 
-133 NNYFWLGEGGYKK
+133 
-146 YRYNTERPRPPFFA
+146 
-160 IIESMNNLI
+160 MNNLI

-227 EFIVTESNIEAS
+227 EFIVTESNIEAL

-340 KAYFKGMAQEVSDFL
+340 EAYFKGMAQEVSDFL

-619 QGQVNIAKQVIQEE
+619 QGQVNVAKQVIQDE

-729 ATVDEIVTVGIP
+729 ATVDEIVTVGVP
-741 QAVAEAVQAKLHQ
+741 RSVAKAVQEKLNSSE
-754 GKQAEASPL
+754 KQESQK
-763 MEVAED
+763 ETEGQKD
-769 SEPYQS
+769 

>member
-1 MIIPALMILG
+1 
-11 IITTTLDEMKSKDGI
+11 
-26 YYLTVKNESTKTASL
+26 
-41 DKTSWIK
+41 
-48 IEGEQI
+48 
-54 TVKEGSS
+54 
-61 ERTYSYDTENNEFVR
+61 
-76 DSEKYSCMIYDGL
+76 
-89 LTLSGDQPQKELP
+89 
-102 EYVSPN
+102 
-108 SSWYSGYEKGQ
+108 
-119 VKIKDWDWMSDTPF
+119 
-133 NNYFWLGEGGYKK
+133 
-146 YRYNTERPRPPFFA
+146 
-160 IIESMNNLI
+160 MNNLI

-227 EFIVTESNIEAS
+227 EFIVTESNIEAL

-340 KAYFKGMAQEVSDFL
+340 EAYFKGMAQEVSDFL

-367 LKMNTAAQNM
+367 LKMNSAAQNM

-472 PQDIDEEAVKA
+472 PQDIDEEAVKV

-741 QAVAEAVQAKLHQ
+741 RAVAEAVQAKLHQ
-754 GKQAEASPL
+754 GKQEEASLL

-769 SEPYQS
+769 SKSYQS

>member
-1 MIIPALMILG
+1 
-11 IITTTLDEMKSKDGI
+11 
-26 YYLTVKNESTKTASL
+26 
-41 DKTSWIK
+41 
-48 IEGEQI
+48 
-54 TVKEGSS
+54 
-61 ERTYSYDTENNEFVR
+61 
-76 DSEKYSCMIYDGL
+76 
-89 LTLSGDQPQKELP
+89 
-102 EYVSPN
+102 
-108 SSWYSGYEKGQ
+108 
-119 VKIKDWDWMSDTPF
+119 
-133 NNYFWLGEGGYKK
+133 
-146 YRYNTERPRPPFFA
+146 
-160 IIESMNNLI
+160 MNNLI

-227 EFIVTESNIEAS
+227 EFIVTESNIEAL

-340 KAYFKGMAQEVSDFL
+340 EAYFKGMAQEVSDFL

-367 LKMNTAAQNM
+367 VKMTTAAQNM

-619 QGQVNIAKQVIQEE
+619 QGQVNIAKQVIQDE

-741 QAVAEAVQAKLHQ
+741 RAVAEAVQTKLHQ
-754 GKQAEASPL
+754 GQQEEASLL
-763 MEVAED
+763 MEVAEP
-769 SEPYQS
+769 SQGFE